1 MNSHKTSFHGVRELV
16 AQFEKLMFSLQRHGA
31 VDWTHIKI
39 KQNAINTTDFR
50 KQRYSSNIHAVLF
63 FINQLMINNQHL
75 QFYRNLSAIIYYSIH
90 TGVARLC

>member
-1 MNSHKTSFHGVRELV
+1 MHSHKTSFHGVRELV

-50 KQRYSSNIHAVLF
+50 DLHKPKTA
-63 FINQLMINNQHL
+63 L
-75 QFYRNLSAIIYYSIH
+75 QFKYPCSIILY
-90 TGVARLC
+90 